1 MPCSPQNPP
10 PLRTIAWILCG
21 MLALAMSGCGANE
34 KGANECFFNSECP
47 EGFFCDGGSCQA
59 IDDNDDPDPDTGNG
73 PEGEPE
79 CVPSQEV
86 CDGVDND
93 CDEAVDEDDDPG
105 LLDACAQIPGAS
117 PTACA
122 AAACAF
128 ACDEGFVDI
137 DGDLTQGPDG
147 DGCECQIDSPAQE
160 VCDGRDNDCDSAID
174 EVDEDLD
181 LTAGC
186 APRANAEAVACAQA
200 VCIYACRE
208 GFSDDNG
215 DLGSPQGDGCE
226 RTCDDTE
233 LRCDEIDDDC
243 NGAVDEGCDDDDD
256 GFCDAALGNNGV
268 PPLICPFGFN
278 DCDDDNADIRPDAIE
293 ICDDIDN
300 NCTDGP
306 DEGCDDDGDGFC
318 DVAIP
323 HADTLLQVCPLGFD
337 DCDDE
342 DADIRPDAIEIC
354 DDIDNNCADGLDE
367 GCDDDDDGFCDAAL
381 GNNGVPPLICPF
393 GLGDCDDEDADI
405 RPDAIEICD
414 DIDNNCA
421 DGIDN
426 GCDDDDDGFC
436 DIALGNNGAPPLI
449 CLFGLGDCDDDNA
462 DIRPNAQEICDD
474 IDNNCAD
481 GLDEGCDDDND
492 GFCDAVL
499 PHADALPQICPLGFD
514 DCDDGNADIRPNAIE
529 ICDDIDNNC
538 TDGPDEGCD
547 DDGDGFC
554 DVAIPHADTLLQ
566 ACPLGF
572 DDCDD
577 EDADIR
583 PDAIEI
589 CDDIDNN
596 CADGIDDGC
605 DDDDDGFCDIA
616 LDNNGVPPLI
626 CPFGLGDCDDED
638 AAIRPNAQEI
648 CDDIDN
654 NCAAGLDEG
663 CDDDDD
669 GFCDAAIPHAD
680 AFPQICLLGFND
692 CDDEDAAI
700 RPNAIEICDDI
711 DNNCANGLDEGCDDD
726 DDGFCDVAIPHADA
740 LPEICPLGF
749 NDCDDE
755 EPQAFPG
762 NTEIC
767 DGFDNDCNNR
777 IDAADSNYA
786 DLCPL
791 QDGVCAGSLTPC
803 QGGRPLECD
812 EALYLTHDPAFRD
825 DLVFGEVLCDGLD
838 NNCDGAEDE
847 VCDISDCE
855 GLGIERVSAPVDV
868 IHPAIASNGEGLY
881 AIAWVERISASEEGV
896 FLSLFSVPEKR
907 LVLPPVRLA
916 GSNVTKDRWPSLVY
930 DGRLDAFV
938 IYHVSVP
945 TTGRDTIFSHLLG
958 LDGALSEKVAARD
971 QSDNQTR
978 FGPLDAITFGQ
989 GHGLGTVTFSLATG
1003 QTKAQ
1008 FFFGQP
1014 LNLNNNN
1021 QLPHP
1026 AGGLAPS
1033 LEDGQANVSVAPHPT
1048 LGNLLFYAAE
1058 DRSATERAVNIAH
1071 DGNPGALDRQPT
1083 RLPNNSPGVTWPRI
1097 DKHATPGR
1105 TSAAFFRFLQSP
1117 TQNQILRVLYNNP
1130 LNLIPSES
1138 VLVSLNRDARPD
1150 NLQYLTSPDSERW
1163 MTIWRQGGQLKVLS
1177 TQRTFGV
1184 IFEEENRTIAPLLA
1198 PANTAVLAVD
1208 SRLQAGNLVITGRTQ
1223 RRPGVDLFFINERGD
1238 RICPPSE

>member
-381 GNNGVPPLICPF
+381 G
-393 GLGDCDDEDADI
+393 
-405 RPDAIEICD
+405 
-414 DIDNNCA
+414 
-421 DGIDN
+421 
-426 GCDDDDDGFC
+426 
-436 DIALGNNGAPPLI
+436 
-449 CLFGLGDCDDDNA
+449 
-462 DIRPNAQEICDD
+462 
-474 IDNNCAD
+474 
-481 GLDEGCDDDND
+481 
-492 GFCDAVL
+492 
-499 PHADALPQICPLGFD
+499 
-514 DCDDGNADIRPNAIE
+514 
-529 ICDDIDNNC
+529 
-538 TDGPDEGCD
+538 
-547 DDGDGFC
+547 
-554 DVAIPHADTLLQ
+554 
-566 ACPLGF
+566 
-572 DDCDD
+572 
-577 EDADIR
+577 
-583 PDAIEI
+583 
-589 CDDIDNN
+589 
-596 CADGIDDGC
+596 
-605 DDDDDGFCDIA
+605 
-616 LDNNGVPPLI
+616 NNGVPPLI